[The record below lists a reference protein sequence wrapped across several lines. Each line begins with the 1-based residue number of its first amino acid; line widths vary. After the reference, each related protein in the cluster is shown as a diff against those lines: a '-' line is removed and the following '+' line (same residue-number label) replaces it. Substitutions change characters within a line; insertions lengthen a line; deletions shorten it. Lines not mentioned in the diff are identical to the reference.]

1 MSPQC
6 PQYTP
11 AVDSLSPQSVTNT
24 QRGPDSADTAT
35 QMIPSDCVRVAGYKY
50 FCQQVNYF
58 SLLILIE
65 IVSAWDQA
73 QSAQVKMRE
82 GSLAQ
87 QFRLIKELIL
97 VTKGALTG
105 TKSVH

>member
-1 MSPQC
+1 MSPSVPQC

-11 AVDSLSPQSVTNT
+11 AVVSLSPEPRHKYTE
-24 QRGPDSADTAT
+24 RPDTGRD
-35 QMIPSDCVRVAGYKY
+35 SDCVREAGYKY
-50 FCQQVNYF
+50 F
-58 SLLILIE
+58 STISHWEILIE